1 MNQHLTSRPVWIS
14 SYLHLELYQPPK
26 TFEVHKKRK
35 TLSDMI
41 STHYAIHTLY
51 FRFDILDTAALSK
64 VSTSL
69 DKDHISSF
77 VMKYSLHILIFLW
90 YWSLKK
96 GIFLFSMLLTTKRV
110 GVFAKNIRLFR
121 KLFPKQWK
129 LTTFTSCFVMLDSF
143 LDNF

>member
-1 MNQHLTSRPVWIS
+1 MQIWGIRYKNLLSIADPVDSHRRIFDT
-14 SYLHLELYQPPK
+14 LVTLFDFRLYI
-26 TFEVHKKRK
+26 T
-35 TLSDMI
+35 T
-41 STHYAIHTLY
+41 HTLN

-69 DKDHISSF
+69 DKDHISRF

-90 YWSLKK
+90 YLSFLKK
-96 GIFLFSMLLTTKRV
+96 AFFVCYVANYQRV
-110 GVFAKNIRLFR
+110 GVFAKYIRLFR